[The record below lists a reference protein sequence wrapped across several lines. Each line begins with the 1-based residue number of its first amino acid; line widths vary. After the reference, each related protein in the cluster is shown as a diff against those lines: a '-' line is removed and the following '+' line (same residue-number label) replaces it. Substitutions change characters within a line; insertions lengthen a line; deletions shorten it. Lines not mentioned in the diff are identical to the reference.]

1 MRLEDAQKILKRPY
15 VTERTFDQIERE
27 NKLCFLVDDRVSK
40 TQIANA
46 VQPLVDHPMRFL
58 GGEGPAKRGDE
69 LIGLWLGPLEPQS
82 AVGRSRIGPDTDL
95 MGGHQS
101 GRADTPGSVIR
112 SA

>member
-46 VQPLVDHPMRFL
+46 VHALYEVEVDAVNTSRTIKGKKAFVRLAEAGKAAELATKLGLV
-58 GGEGPAKRGDE
+58 
-69 LIGLWLGPLEPQS
+69 
-82 AVGRSRIGPDTDL
+82 
-95 MGGHQS
+95 
-101 GRADTPGSVIR
+101 
-112 SA
+112 